1 MERLNAGKRA
11 WALYSSA
18 LAESSSAS
26 GQSIVPLV
34 HCSSILLIPET
45 VGDPVRERI
54 ARSYLL
60 LERGGF
66 S

>member
-18 LAESSSAS
+18 LASSAS

>member
-34 HCSSILLIPET
+34 HCSSILLIPDT
-45 VGDPVRERI
+45 AGDPVMERF
-54 ARSYLL
+54 ASGHLL